1 MGGGG
6 WGMFGRRSVGHED
19 RCCCSLLDPA
29 AAVWRWFVDVIVSLF
44 QYDGI
49 IASADDEDNRSEDG
63 VETICVASI
72 IKARHE
78 KRTTK
83 HVAVVSDSIT
93 ARVVRLECR
102 DDVGLGE
109 LVMVA
114 EERDVALLQL
124 VQSCIICR

>member
-1 MGGGG
+1 
-6 WGMFGRRSVGHED
+6 MFGRRSVGHED

-83 HVAVVSDSIT
+83 HVAIT

-124 VQSCIICR
+124 VPSCVICR